1 MKLLYNFLYNLNG
14 GVTII
19 ITVVSA
25 MAAVISIIQFIFSS
39 RNKKIASSFTL
50 LASVLLLI
58 LMIVGYSLVK
68 VPKVVGSLYVDARAE
83 LRDVG
88 LRYNVL
94 EDKDQSIVKSQSI
107 KGGTIVKKNTKI
119 ELVLKDN
126 PDVLEKEK
134 EEHKKE
140 VLDELRKKNTKFVD
154 VSLVLLELKAQL
166 VDEHNAPY
174 MPVGVEIPSP
184 VIKNIK
190 LTNTEYNL
198 EFTDYRL
205 ISGNDPVYDN
215 SYVLKDIPVG
225 EYNLEIEV
233 DGYEHFSGSI
243 LVSNENLQYTTT
255 DLYSS
260 TINLY
265 KIDAAALY
273 SFTVHFVDS
282 AYQNKMISSY
292 SITYDNV
299 LSYGSPYEEESF
311 YVRARLGDTLLLSV
325 DNITKKIEL
334 NLREPGDIFVM
345 IADDG
350 TVRQIEYVEW
360 LNGISK

>member
-1 MKLLYNFLYNLNG
+1 M
-14 GVTII
+14 
-19 ITVVSA
+19 
-25 MAAVISIIQFIFSS
+25 
-39 RNKKIASSFTL
+39 
-50 LASVLLLI
+50 
-58 LMIVGYSLVK
+58 
-68 VPKVVGSLYVDARAE
+68 
-83 LRDVG
+83 
-88 LRYNVL
+88 
-94 EDKDQSIVKSQSI
+94 
-107 KGGTIVKKNTKI
+107 
-119 ELVLKDN
+119 
-126 PDVLEKEK
+126 
-134 EEHKKE
+134 
-140 VLDELRKKNTKFVD
+140 
-154 VSLVLLELKAQL
+154 
-166 VDEHNAPY
+166 
-174 MPVGVEIPSP
+174 
-184 VIKNIK
+184 
-190 LTNTEYNL
+190 
-198 EFTDYRL
+198 
-205 ISGNDPVYDN
+205 
-215 SYVLKDIPVG
+215 
-225 EYNLEIEV
+225 EIEV